1 MCLNTPVGNIDMALM
16 KHKIELFPKVS
27 VITPSFNQGKYLREA
42 PQSVVDQRY
51 PELELIVIDGGSTDD
66 SVAVIESFADS
77 IHYWVSEKDDGQSH
91 AINKG
96 FEKATGDIICWLN
109 SDDVFLPGALNAVA
123 YFFEKNPDW
132 RWLSAPSPKFG
143 ESQHVL
149 DGIYEPP
156 KKKLEWL
163 LHCPISQPSTF
174 WRRSL
179 YDKHGGLDQEFH
191 FALDYEY
198 WIRFIFG
205 EEELHFINRPL
216 SAYRLHDVSK
226 TVAQSE
232 MFRGEEM
239 RIREKYKDKMSP
251 SEWDRLTRLLARTV
265 DMDAFSDA
273 VKLLEEGRRDEALKS
288 TLSIL
293 KRNPALLLT
302 RTGAASLYR
311 VLANKRR
318 YT

>member
-1 MCLNTPVGNIDMALM
+1 M
-16 KHKIELFPKVS
+16 HFKIERFPKIS
-27 VITPSFNQGKYLREA
+27 VITPSFNQGCYLRETL
-42 PQSVVDQRY
+42 QSIVDQRY

-66 SVAVIESFADS
+66 SVAVIETFDDHIS
-77 IHYWVSEKDDGQSH
+77 YWVSEKDNGQSH

-96 FEKATGDIICWLN
+96 FAKATGEILCWLN
-109 SDDVFLPGALNAVA
+109 SDDVFLPGALNAVV

-132 RWLSAPSPKFG
+132 NWISAPSPKFG

-149 DGIYEPP
+149 DGFYELP
-156 KKKLEWL
+156 KHRLEWL
-163 LHCPISQPSTF
+163 IHCPISQPSTF

-179 YDKHGGLDQEFH
+179 YDKYGGLDTDFH

-198 WIRFIFG
+198 WARFVFG
-205 EEELHFINRPL
+205 GEELHFINRPL
-216 SAYRLHDVSK
+216 SAYRLHDFSK

-232 MFRGEEM
+232 MFKVEDLRL
-239 RIREKYKDKMSP
+239 REKYRDKMSP
-251 SEWDRLTRLLARTV
+251 SEWARLSRIFARTD
-265 DMDAFSDA
+265 DMDALSDA
-273 VKLLEEGRRDEALKS
+273 VKLLEDGRRDEALRS

-293 KRNPALLLT
+293 KRNPALLFS
-302 RTGAASLYR
+302 RTGSASLYR